1 MAQAQ
6 QELQAAEALV
16 ADLKRQLENQAGGG
30 NALEDDRDQ
39 IKALNDELESQK
51 VGLERELG
59 QALALLSQEH
69 KAGEDATALRVLLA
83 ENEAAVRW
91 LLNQIRN
98 WLTSLLEFE
107 GNREA
112 ASASADEAIHVLTG
126 LNQKL
131 KHLQNAPWWPMAS
144 GAGVESPDDMA
155 SDDMASHDTDAAAGK
170 TEKVTASRQGS
181 RAAGSM
187 TSRFLRSFAVRKKRE
202 KDASTARRGALEAAM
217 PNHSSRSAPTVQTGE
232 EQPGS
237 LTSADLVPK
246 LGDAAMGLVA
256 ELHSAVSKLRDFED
270 GYLEQWD
277 EAVRLVIVLDEDLSS
292 C

>member
-30 NALEDDRDQ
+30 NALKDDLDQ
-39 IKALNDELESQK
+39 IKALNDELESQR

-69 KAGEDATALRVLLA
+69 KAGEDATALRVNVA

-91 LLNQIRN
+91 LLDQIRN

-107 GNREA
+107 GSREA
-112 ASASADEAIHVLTG
+112 ASASAEEAIQVLTG
-126 LNQKL
+126 LKQKL

-144 GAGVESPDDMA
+144 GAGVESPDMA
-155 SDDMASHDTDAAAGK
+155 SDDAAAGK
-170 TEKVTASRQGS
+170 TEKETASRQGS

-187 TSRFLRSFAVRKKRE
+187 TSRFLRSFALRKKRE
-202 KDASTARRGALEAAM
+202 TDAPAARQGAREAAM
-217 PNHSSRSAPTVQTGE
+217 PNHSSRSAPTVQIGE
-232 EQPGS
+232 AQPGS
-237 LTSADLVPK
+237 LTSSDLVPK
-246 LGDAAMGLVA
+246 LGKAALGLVA
-256 ELHSAVSKLRDFED
+256 ELHSAVDKLRDFEERD
-270 GYLEQWD
+270 LEQWD
-277 EAVRLVIVLDEDLSS
+277 EAVRLVMVLDEDLSS
-292 C
+292 SFGCRPGDF